1 MEKEI
6 KIAENN
12 DFKELIEGKYVYIDK
27 TLLIKEI
34 IDNGDKSIMIPRPRR
49 FGKTL
54 NLSMLYYYF
63 SNEFDSHELF
73 KGLEIMKQEEKYL
86 NEMNKYPTIFL
97 DLKNTKMDT
106 FEAFKDKYKD
116 IIKSVYD
123 KHDYLLESDKLD
135 ETEKEDFRKIIRKE
149 EDMFL
154 ADALSKLL
162 GYLKEY
168 YGKKVIVLL
177 DEYDA
182 PILHGYEKGYYNEII
197 EFMKQLFV
205 TTFKPEPIFSNVH
218 KGIITG
224 MSRISKENLFS
235 DANNIIVYNMTD
247 SKFSTYFGFTEEEV
261 IEVLDKYGLGENFDG
276 VKKWYDG
283 YLFNKTTIYNPWSIL
298 CYLRNTD
305 HELVTYWANTGGVD
319 LLKNLI
325 YNIEDKTNL
334 LSEFHSLLEK
344 GYVEHVNIDLRMEL
358 KSLKSDE
365 DTVWTL
371 FMLSGYLTPTTLIGN
386 GEDIT
391 LRIPNLEIKKNL
403 IKMASSWFMVDYG
416 GRNFIK
422 LLANHSL
429 EDFKSDFED
438 LVISSLSYYDLPN
451 NSESEAFYHSF
462 ALGLLTANNKLYE
475 ITSNRES
482 GYGRYDVLLTP
493 KVKDIPAYVIEFKLV
508 TDESNFEETLELG
521 FKQIEDRKYFY
532 NVKDYE
538 VIKMVIAFKGKRLKI
553 ETR

>member
-1 MEKEI
+1 MKKIKVKET
-6 KIAENN
+6 N
-12 DFKELIEGKYVYIDK
+12 DFKELIESNSLYIDK

-34 IDNGDKSIMIPRPRR
+34 IDNEDKSIMIPRPRR

-54 NLSMLYYYF
+54 NLSMIKYYF
-63 SNEFDSHELF
+63 DIKYKGNTLF
-73 KGLEIMKQEEKYL
+73 KGLKILEQGEKYL
-86 NEMNKYPTIFL
+86 REANKYPL
-97 DLKNTKMDT
+97 VSLSLKDTKFDNYEG
-106 FEAFKDKYKD
+106 FIDNYKD
-116 IIKSVYD
+116 IMKTFYSDYS
-123 KHDYLLESDKLD
+123 YLLDSDKLD
-135 ETEKEDFRKIIRKE
+135 ETDKEDFRKIIRKE
-149 EDMFL
+149 EDRL
-154 ADALSKLL
+154 LPNALSKLVV
-162 GYLKEY
+162 YLNKHY
-168 YGKKVIVLL
+168 NNKVIVLL

-197 EFMKQLFV
+197 DFMKQLFV
-205 TTFKPEPIFSNVH
+205 TTFKDNSNLK

-224 MSRISKENLFS
+224 VSRISKENLFS

-247 SKFSTYFGFTEEEV
+247 SKFSTYFGFTRKEV
-261 IEVLDKYGLGENFDG
+261 KNTLETYGLGDKFSD

-305 HELVTYWANTGGVD
+305 HELVSYWANTGGVD

-344 GYVEHVNIDLRMEL
+344 GYIEHVNIDLRMEL

-371 FMLSGYLTPTTLIGN
+371 FMLNGYLTPTTLIGN

-403 IKMASSWFMVDYG
+403 IKMASSWFMIDYG

-429 EDFKSDFED
+429 KDFKSDFED

-462 ALGLLTANNKLYE
+462 ALGLLTANNKLYD